1 MIPQVDENWQPEQDS
16 CTDTLLDL
24 DLIPSETKDSWV
36 HAGAVFDT
44 SKYEEGSALELV
56 RLAATKLPVPD
67 YVMNDSIR
75 AIDSKLVD
83 EAMFLT
89 LADGTYIY
97 NIVAGVELREKER
110 EDVNNFR
117 AWVAENELFLPS
129 GFTDDHN
136 FDLRYL

>member
-67 YVMNDSIR
+67 YVMNESIR

-117 AWVAENELFLPS
+117 AWVAANELFLPS